1 MSIEYYEVD
10 DVDRVIKIVKEVLE
24 RFEFIEIAVLFGSI
38 LRRNFIRDIDV
49 GLVVDREI
57 SFKEFNEVASTL
69 EQTLNIP
76 VDLVILNDAPPL
88 IRFKA
93 LVEGIKII
101 VRDRKKLFY
110 IISVSF
116 MELKDMKEKLRIL
129 GIEETHT

>member
-10 DVDRVIKIVKEVLE
+10 DIDRVVKIVKEVLE
-24 RFEFIEIAVLFGSI
+24 RFKFIEIAVLFCSI
-38 LRRNFIRDIDV
+38 LRRNFTRDIDV

-76 VDLVILNDAPPL
+76 VDLVILNDTPPL

-110 IISVSF
+110 IISESF
-116 MELKDMKEKLRIL
+116 MELEDMKEKLRIL
-129 GIEETHT
+129 GIEETYT

>member
-10 DVDRVIKIVKEVLE
+10 DIDRVVKIVKEVLE

-76 VDLVILNDAPPL
+76 IDLVILNDAPPL

-116 MELKDMKEKLRIL
+116 MELEDMKEKLRIL

>member
-10 DVDRVIKIVKEVLE
+10 DIDRVVKIVKEVLE

-38 LRRNFIRDIDV
+38 LRRNFTRDIDV

-76 VDLVILNDAPPL
+76 VDLVILNDTPPL

-110 IISVSF
+110 IISESF
-116 MELKDMKEKLRIL
+116 MELENMKEKLRML
-129 GIEETHT
+129 GIEETYT

>member
-10 DVDRVIKIVKEVLE
+10 DIDRVVKIVKEVLE
-24 RFEFIEIAVLFGSI
+24 RFKFIEIAVLFGSI

-76 VDLVILNDAPPL
+76 VDLVILNNAPPL
-88 IRFKA
+88 IKFKA

-110 IISVSF
+110 IISESF
-116 MELKDMKEKLRIL
+116 MELEDMKEKLRIL

>member
-10 DVDRVIKIVKEVLE
+10 DVDRVVKIVKEVLE

-49 GLVVDREI
+49 GLVVDSEI

-129 GIEETHT
+129 GIEEPHT

>member
-10 DVDRVIKIVKEVLE
+10 DVDRVVKIVKEVLE

>member
-10 DVDRVIKIVKEVLE
+10 DVDRVVKIVKEVLE

-129 GIEETHT
+129 GIEEPHT

>member
-10 DVDRVIKIVKEVLE
+10 DIDRVVKIVKEVLE

-116 MELKDMKEKLRIL
+116 MELEDMKEKLRIL

>member
-10 DVDRVIKIVKEVLE
+10 DIDRVVKIVKEVLE

-76 VDLVILNDAPPL
+76 VDLVILNDVPPL

-110 IISVSF
+110 IISESF
-116 MELKDMKEKLRIL
+116 MELEDMKEKLRIL
-129 GIEETHT
+129 GIEETYT